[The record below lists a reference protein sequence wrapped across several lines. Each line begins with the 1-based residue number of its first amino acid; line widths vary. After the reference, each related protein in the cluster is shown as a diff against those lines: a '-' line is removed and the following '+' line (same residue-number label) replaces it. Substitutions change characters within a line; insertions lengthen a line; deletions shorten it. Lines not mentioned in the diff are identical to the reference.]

1 MLVVQGGFGGCSIG
15 DDGQGGY
22 MGPMTRDMLCR
33 SMAIQV
39 LHLLNGFDESPPDI
53 KYKIQA

>member
-1 MLVVQGGFGGCSIG
+1 
-15 DDGQGGY
+15 